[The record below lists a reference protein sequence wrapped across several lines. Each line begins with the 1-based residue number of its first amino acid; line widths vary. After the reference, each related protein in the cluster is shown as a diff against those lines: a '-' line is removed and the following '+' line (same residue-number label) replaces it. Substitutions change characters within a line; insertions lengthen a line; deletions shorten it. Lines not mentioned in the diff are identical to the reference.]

1 MIDPALLL
9 GFMITALI
17 IELTPGPNMAWLVM
31 LSLGEGRRAGYMASA
46 GIALGLLLIA
56 TLAALGLAAIISASP
71 LLYEGLRWAGALFL
85 FWLAYDGWR
94 SAGETSRALEEGGG
108 GQHALRGFV
117 INALNPKAAFFYVTV
132 LPQFIVPER
141 DERAQALILALASVA
156 IATIIH
162 LLLVTMAASL
172 RGFIENERQNRLVR
186 RVLAAGLAVVAVWLF
201 VSAAR

>member
-1 MIDPALLL
+1 MIDPALLF

-56 TLAALGLAAIISASP
+56 VLAALGLAAIISASP

-85 FWLAYDGWR
+85 FYLALEGWL
-94 SAGETSRALEEGGG
+94 SAGKTAPGPTAGKG
-108 GQHALRGFV
+108 WHHALRGFV
-117 INALNPKAAFFYVTV
+117 INVLNPKAAFFYVTV
-132 LPQFIVPER
+132 LPQFIAPEH
-141 DERAQALILALASVA
+141 DERAQALILALSSVA
-156 IATIIH
+156 VATAIH
-162 LLLVTMAASL
+162 LSLVTLAARL

-186 RVLAAGLAVVAVWLF
+186 RILAAGLAGVAVWLL
-201 VSAAR
+201 VSTAR